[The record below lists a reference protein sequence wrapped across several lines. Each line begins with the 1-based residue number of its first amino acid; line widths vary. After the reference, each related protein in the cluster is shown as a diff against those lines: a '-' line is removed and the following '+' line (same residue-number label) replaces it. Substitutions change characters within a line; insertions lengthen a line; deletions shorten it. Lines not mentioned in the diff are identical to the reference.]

1 MWPQFLGGFMDTVLE
16 QKRSLLL
23 EKRTQSDLGGGAAR
37 VEKQHS
43 QGKYTARERIERLID
58 PGTFIEFDKF
68 VTHRCKEFGME
79 KTEYLGDGVVTGI
92 AEING
97 QKVALY
103 SQDFTCWGGALGEYH
118 AKKICKIMDFALANR
133 IPIIGMNDSGGARIQ
148 EGVDALGGYAEI
160 FYRNVK
166 CSGVIPQISLIMG
179 PCAGGAVYSPAIT
192 DFIFMVDKT
201 SYMFVTGPDVI
212 KTVTHEEVTKE
223 ELGGATTHN
232 ETSGVAQFNSKD
244 EDECF
249 ERVRELLSYLPAACY
264 TKPSPKYTADPVN
277 RDNTKLKEL
286 VPANPKKPYDMNEII
301 LDIVDDS
308 HFLEVHKGWAKNII
322 VGFAS
327 IGGIK
332 IGIVAN
338 QPQILAG
345 VLDID
350 SSCKAARFIRFC
362 DSFDIPILTL
372 VDVPG
377 FLPGTV
383 QEYGGIIKH
392 GSKLLYAYAD
402 ATVPMITLITR
413 KAYGGAYDVMASKHI
428 RSDVNLAY
436 PTGEI
441 AVMGAEGAVNIIFRN
456 ELKGLE
462 GKAYDEKKAELV
474 KNYEDRF
481 ANPYRAAERGYVDSV
496 ILPEE
501 TRARVYEYLVVLKNK
516 VVENPKRKHG
526 NIQL

>member
-1 MWPQFLGGFMDTVLE
+1 MSIDVLQHKRDELLKLRE
-16 QKRSLLL
+16 QAA
-23 EKRTQSDLGGGAAR
+23 LGGGSAR
-37 VEKQHS
+37 IEKQHS
-43 QGKYTARERIERLID
+43 QGKYTARERVERLVD
-58 PGTFIEFDKF
+58 PGSFIEFDQF
-68 VTHRCKEFGME
+68 VSHKCVSFGME
-79 KTEYLGDGVVTGI
+79 KTQFLGDGVITGFG
-92 AEING
+92 EING

-103 SQDFTCWGGALGEYH
+103 SQDFTCWGGALGNAH
-118 AKKICKIMDFALANR
+118 AKKICKIMDFALENR
-133 IPIIGMNDSGGARIQ
+133 IPIVGITDSGGARIQ
-148 EGVDALGGYAEI
+148 EGVESLAGYAEI

-212 KTVTHEEVTKE
+212 KTVTHEVVTKE
-223 ELGGATTHN
+223 ELGGASTHN
-232 ETSGVAQFNSKD
+232 EKSGVAQFKCLD
-244 EDECF
+244 EDDCI
-249 ERVRELLSYLPAACY
+249 ERVRELLSFIPASNY
-264 TKPSPKYTADPVN
+264 RTQEPKETTDSIY
-277 RDNTKLKEL
+277 RDNVKLKEL
-286 VPANPKKPYDMNEII
+286 VPANPKKPYDMKELIF
-301 LDIVDDS
+301 DIVDDS
-308 HFLEVHKGWAKNII
+308 QFLEVHQDYAKNII
-322 VGFAS
+322 VGLAS

-350 SSCKAARFIRFC
+350 SSRKAARFIRFC
-362 DSFDIPILTL
+362 DAFDIPILSL

-383 QEYGGIIKH
+383 QEYGGIITH
-392 GSKLLYAYAD
+392 GSKLLYAYAE

-436 PTGEI
+436 PTAEI
-441 AVMGAEGAVNIIFRN
+441 AVMGADGAVNIIFRN

-462 GKAYDEKKAELV
+462 GEAFDKKKAELV
-474 KNYEDRF
+474 ADYEQKF
-481 ANPYRAAERGYVDSV
+481 NNPYRAAELGYIDS
-496 ILPEE
+496 IIMPEE
-501 TRARVYEYLVVLKNK
+501 TRKKIFEYLTVLKDKK
-516 VVENPKRKHG
+516 VELPKKKHG

>member
-1 MWPQFLGGFMDTVLE
+1 MSE
-16 QKRSLLL
+16 LL
-23 EKRTQSDLGGGAAR
+23 ETKRQTLVQLREQSEQGGGEAR
-37 VEKQHS
+37 IEKQHS
-43 QGKYTARERIERLID
+43 QGKFTARERIERLID
-58 PGTFIEFDKF
+58 PGSFIEFDRF
-68 VTHRCKEFGME
+68 VTHKCTSFGMD
-79 KTEYLGDGVVTGI
+79 KNKYLGDGVVTGV

-97 QKVALY
+97 QKVGIY
-103 SQDFTCWGGALGEYH
+103 SQDFTCWGGALGAAH
-118 AKKICKIMDFALANR
+118 AKKICKIMDFALENR
-133 IPIIGMNDSGGARIQ
+133 IPIIGINDSGGARIQ
-148 EGVDALGGYAEI
+148 EGVESLAGYAEI

-192 DFIFMVDKT
+192 DYIFMVDKT

-223 ELGGATTHN
+223 ELGGASTHN
-232 ETSGVAQFNSKD
+232 EKSGVAQFKCSD
-244 EDECF
+244 ENECF
-249 ERVRELLSYLPAACY
+249 ERVRELMTYLPSSNFR
-264 TKPSPKYTADPVN
+264 KPTLKHTSDPVF
-277 RDNTKLKEL
+277 RDNNKIKNT
-286 VPANPKKPYDMNEII
+286 VPANPKKPYDMKEII
-301 LDIVDDS
+301 LEIVDDS
-308 HFLEVHKGWAKNII
+308 HFLEVHKDYAKNII
-322 VGFAS
+322 CGYAS

-332 IGIVAN
+332 VGIVAN
-338 QPQILAG
+338 QPQVLAG

-350 SSCKAARFIRFC
+350 SSRKAARFVRFC
-362 DSFDIPILTL
+362 DAFDIPILTL

-383 QEYGGIIKH
+383 QEYGGIITH
-392 GSKLLYAYAD
+392 GSKLLYAYAE

-428 RSDVNLAY
+428 RSDINLSY

-441 AVMGAEGAVNIIFRN
+441 AVMGADGAVNIIFRN

-462 GKAYDEKKAELV
+462 GEAFDKKKAELV
-474 KNYEDRF
+474 KSYEDQF
-481 ANPYRAAERGYVDSV
+481 ANPYRAAELGYVDSV

-501 TRARVYEYLVVLKNK
+501 TRMRIYEYLKMLKDK
-516 VVENPKRKHG
+516 QVELPSRKHG

>member
-1 MWPQFLGGFMDTVLE
+1 MDQVLE
-16 QKRSLLL
+16 
-23 EKRTQSDLGGGAAR
+23 EKRQQLEGLRSEAELGGGPEKI
-37 VEKQHS
+37 EKQHS
-43 QGKYTARERIERLID
+43 GGKYTARERIERLID
-58 PGTFIEFDKF
+58 PGSFIEFDKF
-68 VTHRCKEFGME
+68 VTHRCHDFGME
-79 KTEYLGDGVVTGI
+79 DKKFLGDGVVTGI
-92 AEING
+92 GEING

-103 SQDFTCWGGALGEYH
+103 SQDFTCWGGALGAAH
-118 AKKICKIMDFALANR
+118 AKKICKIMDLALENR
-133 IPIIGMNDSGGARIQ
+133 IPVIGMADSGGARIQ
-148 EGVDALGGYAEI
+148 EGVDSLGGYAEI

-166 CSGVIPQISLIMG
+166 ASGVIPQITIIMG

-223 ELGGATTHN
+223 ELGGASTHA
-232 ETSGVAQFNSKD
+232 EKSGVAQFKCNG

-249 ERVRELLSYLPAACY
+249 ERVRELLCY
-264 TKPSPKYTADPVN
+264 IPPSNFREQTTLFTSDPVF
-277 RDNTKLKEL
+277 RDNLKLQDL
-286 VPANPKKPYDMNEII
+286 IPSNPKKPYDMKEVITE
-301 LDIVDDS
+301 IVDEGR
-308 HFLEVHKGWAKNII
+308 FMEVHQDYAKNII

-327 IGGIK
+327 IGGEK
-332 IGIVAN
+332 IGIIAN

-350 SSCKAARFIRFC
+350 SSNKAARFIRFC
-362 DSFDIPILTL
+362 DAFDIPFLTL

-392 GSKLLYAYAD
+392 GSKLLYAFAE
-402 ATVPMITLITR
+402 ATVPKITLITR

-428 RSDVNLAY
+428 RADVNLAF
-436 PTGEI
+436 PTAEI

-456 ELKGLE
+456 ELKGLK
-462 GKAYDEKKAELV
+462 GKELEKKRQELV
-474 KNYEDRF
+474 SSYEKQF
-481 ANPYRAAERGYVDSV
+481 NNPYRAAELGYIDAV

-501 TRARVYEYLVVLKNK
+501 TRQRISEYFKTLKHKK
-516 VVENPKRKHG
+516 VEMPRRKHG

>member
-1 MWPQFLGGFMDTVLE
+1 MMQSEDVLE
-16 QKRSLLL
+16 VKRQQLLTL
-23 EKRTQSDLGGGAAR
+23 REQADQGGGNAR

-43 QGKYTARERIERLID
+43 QGKYTARERIERFLD
-58 PGTFIEFDKF
+58 PGSFIEFDRF
-68 VTHRCKEFGME
+68 VTHKCTSFGME
-79 KTEYLGDGVVTGI
+79 KKKYLGDGVITGFG
-92 AEING
+92 EVNG
-97 QKVALY
+97 QKVAIY
-103 SQDFTCWGGALGEYH
+103 SQDFTCWGGALGAAH
-118 AKKICKIMDFALANR
+118 AKKVCKIMDFALENR
-133 IPIIGMNDSGGARIQ
+133 IPIIGINDSGGARIQ
-148 EGVDALGGYAEI
+148 EGVESLAGYAEI

-192 DFIFMVDKT
+192 DFIFMVEKT

-212 KTVTHEEVTKE
+212 KTVTHEEVSKE
-223 ELGGATTHN
+223 ELGGAGTHS
-232 ETSGVAQFNSKD
+232 EKSGVAQFKCKN

-249 ERVRELLSYLPAACY
+249 ERVRELLDHIP
-264 TKPSPKYTADPVN
+264 PSNFYKQEKKETSDPVF
-277 RDNTKLKEL
+277 RDNNKIKEV
-286 VPANPKKPYDMNEII
+286 VPANPKKPYDMKEII
-301 LDIVDDS
+301 LDIVDDGQY
-308 HFLEVHKGWAKNII
+308 LEVHKDFAKNII

-332 IGIVAN
+332 VGILAN
-338 QPQILAG
+338 QPAILAG

-350 SSCKAARFIRFC
+350 SARKGARFVRFC
-362 DSFDIPILTL
+362 DAFDIPILTL

-383 QEYGGIIKH
+383 QEYGGIITH
-392 GSKLLYAYAD
+392 GSKLLYAYAE
-402 ATVPMITLITR
+402 ATVPLITLITR

-428 RSDVNLAY
+428 RADVNLAY
-436 PTGEI
+436 PTAEI

-462 GKAYDEKKAELV
+462 GKAFDEKKAELV
-474 KNYEDRF
+474 AAYEKQF
-481 ANPYRAAERGYVDSV
+481 ANPYLAAELGYVDSI

-501 TRARVYEYLVVLKNK
+501 TRKRVYEYLMVLKDK
-516 VVENPKRKHG
+516 KVENPLRKHG

>member
-1 MWPQFLGGFMDTVLE
+1 MPELLE
-16 QKRSLLL
+16 QKRQLLKDMRHQA
-23 EKRTQSDLGGGAAR
+23 EQGGGEAR
-37 VEKQHS
+37 IAKQHE
-43 QGKYTARERIERLID
+43 QGKYTARERIERLVD
-58 PGTFIEFDKF
+58 PGSFIEFDRF
-68 VTHRCKEFGME
+68 VTHRCTDFGME
-79 KTEYLGDGVVTGI
+79 EKKVLGDGVVTGI

-97 QKVALY
+97 ARVALF
-103 SQDFTCWGGALGEYH
+103 SQDFTCYGGSLGAAH
-118 AKKICKIMDFALANR
+118 AKKICKIMDFALENR
-133 IPIIGMNDSGGARIQ
+133 IPMIGINDSGGARIQ

-166 CSGVIPQISLIMG
+166 ASGVIPQISLIMG

-232 ETSGVAQFNSKD
+232 EISGVANFKCRD

-249 ERVRELLSYLPAACY
+249 ERVRELLAFIPQSNFREA
-264 TKPSPKYTADPVN
+264 TSKYSSDSIY
-277 RDNTKLKEL
+277 RDNTKLKDM
-286 VPANPKKPYDMNEII
+286 VPANPKKPYDMKEII
-301 LDIVDDS
+301 FEIVDDAN
-308 HFLEVHKGWAKNII
+308 FLEVHQGYAQNII

-332 IGIVAN
+332 LGIIAN
-338 QPQILAG
+338 QPEVSAG

-350 SSCKAARFIRFC
+350 SSVKSARFVRFC
-362 DSFDIPILTL
+362 DAFDIPILTL

-392 GSKLLYAYAD
+392 GSKLLYAYAE

-428 RSDVNLAY
+428 RADVNLAY
-436 PTGEI
+436 PTAEI
-441 AVMGAEGAVNIIFRN
+441 AVMGADGAVNIVFRN
-456 ELKGLE
+456 ELKGL
-462 GKAYDEKKAELV
+462 KDDAYDKQKSELV
-474 KNYEDRF
+474 ANYEKQF
-481 ANPYRAAERGYVDSV
+481 ANPYRAAELGYVDAV

-501 TRARVYEYLVVLKNK
+501 TRKRIYEYLSVLKDK
-516 VVENPKRKHG
+516 SVERPSRKHG

>member
-1 MWPQFLGGFMDTVLE
+1 MSIDVLQHKRDELLKLRE
-16 QKRSLLL
+16 QAA
-23 EKRTQSDLGGGAAR
+23 LGGGSAR
-37 VEKQHS
+37 IEKQHS
-43 QGKYTARERIERLID
+43 QGKYTARERVERLVD
-58 PGTFIEFDKF
+58 PGSFIEFDQF
-68 VTHRCKEFGME
+68 VSHKCVSFGME
-79 KTEYLGDGVVTGI
+79 KTQFLGDGVITGFG
-92 AEING
+92 EING

-103 SQDFTCWGGALGEYH
+103 SQDFTCWGGALGNAH
-118 AKKICKIMDFALANR
+118 AKKICKIMDFALENR
-133 IPIIGMNDSGGARIQ
+133 IPIVGINDSGGARIQ
-148 EGVDALGGYAEI
+148 EGVESLAGYAEI

-212 KTVTHEEVTKE
+212 KTVTHEVVTKE
-223 ELGGATTHN
+223 ELGGASTHN
-232 ETSGVAQFNSKD
+232 EKSGVAQFKCLD
-244 EDECF
+244 EDDCI
-249 ERVRELLSYLPAACY
+249 ERVRELLSFIPASNY
-264 TKPSPKYTADPVN
+264 RTQEPKETTDSIY
-277 RDNTKLKEL
+277 RDNVKLKEL
-286 VPANPKKPYDMNEII
+286 VPANPKKPYDMKELIF
-301 LDIVDDS
+301 DIVDDS
-308 HFLEVHKGWAKNII
+308 QFLEVHQDYAKNII
-322 VGFAS
+322 VGLAS

-350 SSCKAARFIRFC
+350 SSRKAARFIRFC
-362 DSFDIPILTL
+362 DAFDIPILSL

-383 QEYGGIIKH
+383 QEYGGIITH
-392 GSKLLYAYAD
+392 GSKLLYAYAE

-436 PTGEI
+436 PTAEI
-441 AVMGAEGAVNIIFRN
+441 AVMGADGAVNIIFRN

-462 GKAYDEKKAELV
+462 GEAFDKKKAELV
-474 KNYEDRF
+474 ADYEQKF
-481 ANPYRAAERGYVDSV
+481 NNPYRAAELGYIDS
-496 ILPEE
+496 IIMPEE
-501 TRARVYEYLVVLKNK
+501 TRKKIFEYLTVLKDKK
-516 VVENPKRKHG
+516 VELPKKKHG

>member
-1 MWPQFLGGFMDTVLE
+1 MTGTLE
-16 QKRSLLL
+16 EKRSLLQNL
-23 EKRTQSDLGGGAAR
+23 REESLKGGGEAR
-37 VEKQHS
+37 IKKQHD

-58 PGTFIEFDKF
+58 PGTFMEFDRF
-68 VTHRCKEFGME
+68 VKHRCTNFGME
-79 KTEYLGDGVVTGI
+79 ETVFLGDGVVTGI
-92 AEING
+92 AEINQ

-103 SQDFTCWGGALGEYH
+103 SQDFTCWGGALGAAH
-118 AKKICKIMDFALANR
+118 AKKICKIMDFALEHR
-133 IPIIGMNDSGGARIQ
+133 IPIIGINDSGGARIQ
-148 EGVDALGGYAEI
+148 EGVDALAGYAEI

-166 CSGVIPQISLIMG
+166 ASGVIPQISLIMG
-179 PCAGGAVYSPAIT
+179 PCAGGAVYSPAVT

-223 ELGGATTHN
+223 ELGGASTHN
-232 ETSGVAQFNSKD
+232 EKSGVAHFKCTD
-244 EDECF
+244 EDDCF
-249 ERVRELLSYLPAACY
+249 ERVRELLNYLPSSNFR
-264 TKPSPKYTADPVN
+264 KPTPKMTSDQVY
-277 RDNTKLKEL
+277 RDNVKLKEL
-286 VPANPKKPYDMNEII
+286 VPANPKKPYDMTEII

-308 HFLEVHKGWAKNII
+308 HFLEVHKDYAKNII
-322 VGFAS
+322 VGFGS

-338 QPQILAG
+338 QPAVLAG

-350 SSCKAARFIRFC
+350 SSCKAARFIRMC
-362 DSFDIPILTL
+362 DAFDIPILTL

-392 GSKLLYAYAD
+392 GSKLLFAYAE
-402 ATVPMITLITR
+402 ATVPLITLITR

-428 RSDVNLAY
+428 RADVNLAY
-436 PTGEI
+436 PTAEI
-441 AVMGAEGAVNIIFRN
+441 AVMGAEGAVNIVFRN
-456 ELKGLE
+456 ELKGLKGE
-462 GKAYDEKKAELV
+462 EYDKKKAKLV
-474 KNYEDRF
+474 ADYEANF
-481 ANPYRAAERGYVDSV
+481 ANPYKAAEVGFVDSV

-501 TRARVYEYLVVLKNK
+501 TRQRLFEYFKVLKDKK
-516 VVENPKRKHG
+516 VELPKRKHG

>member
-1 MWPQFLGGFMDTVLE
+1 MIELLE
-16 QKRSLLL
+16 QKRQGLIELR
-23 EKRTQSDLGGGAAR
+23 EKASLGGGPAR
-37 VEKQHS
+37 IEKQHA

-58 PGTFIEFDKF
+58 PGSFLEFDRF
-68 VTHRCKEFGME
+68 VTHKCTSFGMD
-79 KTEYLGDGVVTGI
+79 KQSFLGDGVVTGV

-97 QKVALY
+97 QKIALY
-103 SQDFTCWGGALGEYH
+103 SQDFTCWGGALGAAH
-118 AKKICKIMDFALANR
+118 AKKICKIMDFALENR
-133 IPIIGMNDSGGARIQ
+133 IPMIGINDSGGARIQ
-148 EGVDALGGYAEI
+148 EGVEGLAGYAEI

-192 DFIFMVDKT
+192 DFIFMVENT

-212 KTVTHEEVTKE
+212 KTVTHEEITKD
-223 ELGGATTHN
+223 ELGGAKTHN
-232 ETSGVAQFNSKD
+232 QKSGVANFNCAD

-249 ERVRELLSYLPAACY
+249 ERVRELLAYIP
-264 TKPSPKYTADPVN
+264 PSNFRKQKTKYTGDSAY
-277 RDNTKLKEL
+277 RDNSKIKET
-286 VPANPKKPYDMNEII
+286 VPANPKKPYDMREII
-301 LDIVDDS
+301 LEVVDDG
-308 HFLEVHKGWAKNII
+308 HFLEVSKDFAMNILT
-322 VGFAS
+322 GFSS

-338 QPQILAG
+338 QPAVLAG

-350 SSCKAARFIRFC
+350 SSCKAARFVRFC
-362 DSFDIPILTL
+362 DAFDIPVVTL

-383 QEYGGIIKH
+383 QEHGGIIKH
-392 GSKLLYAYAD
+392 GSKLLYAYAE
-402 ATVPMITLITR
+402 ATVPLITLITR

-428 RSDVNLAY
+428 RADVNLAY
-436 PTGEI
+436 PTAEI
-441 AVMGAEGAVNIIFRN
+441 AVMGADGAVNIIFRN
-456 ELKGLE
+456 ELVGLT

-474 KNYEDRF
+474 KAYEDQF
-481 ANPYRAAERGYVDSV
+481 ANPYRAAELGYLDAV

-501 TRARVYEYLVVLKNK
+501 TRVRLFEYLKVLKNK
-516 VVENPKRKHG
+516 KVEKPKRKHG

>member
-1 MWPQFLGGFMDTVLE
+1 MSIDILA
-16 QKRSLLL
+16 QKRDELISLRN
-23 EKRTQSDLGGGAAR
+23 KASLGGGEAR
-37 VEKQHS
+37 IEKQHS
-43 QGKYTARERIERLID
+43 QGKYTARERIERLVD
-58 PGTFIEFDKF
+58 PGSFIEFDKF
-68 VTHRCKEFGME
+68 VSHKCVSFGME
-79 KTEYLGDGVVTGI
+79 ETKYLGDGVVTGFG
-92 AEING
+92 EING

-103 SQDFTCWGGALGEYH
+103 SQDFTCWGGALGSAH
-118 AKKICKIMDFALANR
+118 AKKICKIMDFALENR
-133 IPIIGMNDSGGARIQ
+133 IPIVGINDSGGARIQ
-148 EGVDALGGYAEI
+148 EGVESLAGYAEI

-223 ELGGATTHN
+223 ELGGASTHN
-232 ETSGVAQFNSKD
+232 EKSGVAQFKCED
-244 EDECF
+244 EDDCI
-249 ERVRELLSYLPAACY
+249 ERVRELLSYIPSSNY
-264 TKPSPKYTADPVN
+264 QEQTKKLTTDSVY
-277 RDNTKLKEL
+277 RDNKKLKEL
-286 VPANPKKPYDMNEII
+286 VPANPKKPYDMKEII
-301 LDIVDDS
+301 LEIVDDS
-308 HFLEVHKGWAKNII
+308 QFLEVHKDYAKNII
-322 VGFAS
+322 VGLAS
-327 IGGIK
+327 IGGMK

-350 SSCKAARFIRFC
+350 SSRKAARFIRFC
-362 DSFDIPILTL
+362 DAFDIPLLTL

-383 QEYGGIIKH
+383 QEYGGIITH
-392 GSKLLYAYAD
+392 GSKLLYAFAE
-402 ATVPMITLITR
+402 ATVPMVTLITR

-436 PTGEI
+436 PTAEI

-456 ELKGLE
+456 ELKGLK
-462 GKAYDEKKAELV
+462 GKAFDDKKAELV
-474 KNYEDRF
+474 ANYEKEF
-481 ANPYRAAERGYVDSV
+481 NNPYRAAELGYVDSI

-501 TRARVYEYLVVLKNK
+501 TRKRIFEYFTVLKNK
-516 VVENPKRKHG
+516 KIELPKKKHG